1 MSSNSGCTP
10 LSYQDGSRRVGSAGI
25 AEPSRWDF
33 TLLEIAGRL
42 KYHFLKLVSIYRR
55 RRIRTQIQCTRSPVV
70 SECVRILIAD
80 DHTIVRHGL
89 TRLIDEQP
97 DLKVIGEAT
106 NGHMAVEKA
115 TELKPDII
123 IMDIAMPRMNGI
135 EAAKRIRKQSPKTK
149 ILILSMY
156 SHEHYIHE
164 LLETGVSG
172 YLLKDASGRDI
183 ITAIRSAMRNETFL
197 SPTISTMLVETYLS
211 PNRKCSS
218 IAERYNQLSNRER
231 EVFQL
236 IGEGHSTR
244 DIADMLC
251 VSISTI
257 KSHRSKIMEKLN
269 IDSPVKLIHFA
280 IQLGL
285 VDPSL

>member
-1 MSSNSGCTP
+1 MSES
-10 LSYQDGSRRVGSAGI
+10 
-25 AEPSRWDF
+25 
-33 TLLEIAGRL
+33 
-42 KYHFLKLVSIYRR
+42 
-55 RRIRTQIQCTRSPVV
+55 
-70 SECVRILIAD
+70 VRILIAD

-89 TRLIDEQP
+89 ARLLEEQP
-97 DLKVIGEAT
+97 DLKVVGEAN
-106 NGHMAVEKA
+106 NGQSAVDQA
-115 TELKPDII
+115 VALKPDIV

-135 EAAKRIRKQSPKTK
+135 EAAKRIRKQLPKTK

-172 YLLKDASGRDI
+172 YLLKDSSGRDI
-183 ITAIRSAMRNETFL
+183 IKAIRSAMKNETFL
-197 SPTISTMLVETYLS
+197 SPTISKVLMDTYRS
-211 PNRKCSS
+211 PNRKCTS

-244 DIADMLC
+244 EIAEMLC

-257 KSHRSKIMEKLN
+257 KSHRANIMEKLN
-269 IDSPVKLIHFA
+269 IESPVKLIHFA

-285 VDPSL
+285 VDPAL

>member
-1 MSSNSGCTP
+1 MSES
-10 LSYQDGSRRVGSAGI
+10 
-25 AEPSRWDF
+25 
-33 TLLEIAGRL
+33 
-42 KYHFLKLVSIYRR
+42 
-55 RRIRTQIQCTRSPVV
+55 
-70 SECVRILIAD
+70 VRILIAD

-89 TRLIDEQP
+89 ARLLEEQP
-97 DLKVIGEAT
+97 DLKVVGEAN
-106 NGHMAVEKA
+106 NGQSAVDQA
-115 TELKPDII
+115 VALKPDIV

-135 EAAKRIRKQSPKTK
+135 EAAKRIRKQLPKTK

-172 YLLKDASGRDI
+172 YLLKDSSGRDI
-183 ITAIRSAMRNETFL
+183 IKAIRSAMKNETFL
-197 SPTISTMLVETYLS
+197 SPTISKVLMDTYRS
-211 PNRKCSS
+211 PNRKCTS

-244 DIADMLC
+244 QIADMLC

-257 KSHRSKIMEKLN
+257 KSHRANIMEKLN
-269 IDSPVKLIHFA
+269 IESPVKLIHFA

-285 VDPSL
+285 VDPAL